1 MIFSP
6 DAFTGSILAVEGIRD
21 AAVILNGPTGCKLYH
36 SFFSD
41 RQFPRESSHDP
52 MAFQDEFYF
61 GQPRVP
67 CTCLE
72 GEDFI
77 LGSLE
82 KFERA
87 LAAVA
92 AKETGLLVVINSPGA
107 SLVGDD
113 LESVI
118 KKAGLQ
124 DRCFV
129 MEKPG
134 FSLPAA
140 RGFEN
145 TALALLEHMKLR
157 PLPHPQPLHHFAS
170 PKKVNLIGLSLL
182 HKHWEGSVAEMKRL
196 LAFLGLEVGAVFL
209 AGTSLDEIRES
220 SDAACN
226 IVLFPEYGRRV
237 AEWYRERFGTPA
249 VFSPLGA
256 PLGFD
261 ASECLLR
268 EVAAVLNIDPAP
280 ALAEV
285 RKARQASYRQISRF
299 HSFSGLPKGASFSIR
314 AESSLAFP
322 LTHWLY
328 SYLGMAPLAVRLLPG
343 SDPEASS
350 SLKAFLEEKGFCE
363 AWERDP
369 ALESADIAFADAHTL
384 QLLKAK
390 GCCKAGIEIAL
401 PDGGYIHFI
410 PKTYLGVSGALLLLE
425 EIINGLRS
433 T

>member
-36 SFFSD
+36 SFLSD

-52 MAFQDEFYF
+52 LAFQDEFYF

-67 CTCLE
+67 CTCLD
-72 GEDFI
+72 GEDYI
-77 LGSLE
+77 RGSLE

-87 LAAVA
+87 LTAIV
-92 AKETGLLVVINSPGA
+92 AKEKGLLMVINSPGA

-113 LESVI
+113 LESGI

-129 MEKPG
+129 VENPG

-145 TALALLEHMKLR
+145 VALALLEHLKIRLTSG
-157 PLPHPQPLHHFAS
+157 PLTLS
-170 PKKVNLIGLSLL
+170 NSKKKVNLIGLSLL

-196 LAFLGLEVGAVFL
+196 LAFLDLEVGAVFL
-209 AGTSLDEIRES
+209 AGTTLDELRES
-220 SDAACN
+220 GDAACN
-226 IVLFPEYGRRV
+226 IVLFPEYGRRI
-237 AEWYRERFGTPA
+237 AEWYRERFGIPA

-261 ASECLLR
+261 ATESLLR
-268 EVAAVLNIDPAP
+268 EVAAVLDLDPAP

-285 RKARQASYRQISRF
+285 RKARQASYRHISRF
-299 HSFSGLPKGASFSIR
+299 HSYSGLPKGASFSIR
-314 AESSLAFP
+314 ADSSLAFP

-328 SYLGMAPLAVRLLPG
+328 SYLGMAPLAVKLLPG
-343 SDPEASS
+343 SDSEAAE
-350 SLKAFLEEKGFCE
+350 SLRVFLEEKGFNE
-363 AWERDP
+363 ALDRDLS
-369 ALESADIAFADAHTL
+369 LESADIAFADGPTL

-390 GCCKAGIEIAL
+390 GCCKSGIEIAL
-401 PDGGYIHFI
+401 PEEGYIHII
-410 PKTYLGVSGALLLLE
+410 PKTYLGVSGALLFLE

-433 T
+433 K

>member
-6 DAFTGSILAVEGIRD
+6 DAFTGSILAVEGIKD

-36 SFFSD
+36 SFLSD

-52 MAFQDEFYF
+52 LAFQDEFYF

-67 CTCLE
+67 CTCLDE
-72 GEDFI
+72 EDYI
-77 LGSLE
+77 RGSLE
-82 KFERA
+82 KFEMA
-87 LAAVA
+87 LATIA
-92 AKETGLLVVINSPGA
+92 AKEKSLLVAINSPGA

-113 LESVI
+113 LESII
-118 KKAGLQ
+118 KKAGIQ

-129 MEKPG
+129 LDNTG
-134 FSLPAA
+134 FSLPAS
-140 RGFEN
+140 RGFEDA
-145 TALALLEHMKLR
+145 ALALLEQLKL
-157 PLPHPQPLHHFAS
+157 QPLHRS
-170 PKKVNLIGLSLL
+170 ESKKKVNLIGLSLL
-182 HKHWEGSVAEMKRL
+182 HKHWEGSIAEMKRL

-220 SDAACN
+220 GDAACN
-226 IVLFPEYGRRV
+226 IVLFPEYGRKI
-237 AEWYRERFGTPA
+237 AEWYREHFGTPA

-256 PLGFD
+256 PIGFD
-261 ASECLLR
+261 ASESLLR
-268 EVAAVLNIDPAP
+268 EVAAVLDIDPAP

-285 RKARQASYRQISRF
+285 QRARQVSYRQISRF
-299 HSFSGLPKGASFSIR
+299 YSYSGLPKGASFSIR

-328 SYLGMAPLAVRLLPG
+328 TYLGMAPLAIKLLPG
-343 SDPEASS
+343 SDPEAAEY
-350 SLKAFLEEKGFCE
+350 LRAFLEEKGFCE
-363 AWERDP
+363 AWDRDP
-369 ALESADIAFADAHTL
+369 YLESADIAFADGPIL

-390 GCCKAGIEIAL
+390 GCCKAGIEITL
-401 PDGGYIHFI
+401 PEEGYIHII

-433 T
+433 N

>member
-1 MIFSP
+1 MLIFSP
-6 DAFTGSILAVEGIRD
+6 DAFTGSILAVEGIKD
-21 AAVILNGPTGCKLYH
+21 AVVILNGPTGCKLH
-36 SFFSD
+36 HGFLSD

-52 MAFQDEFYF
+52 LAFQDEFYF

-67 CTCLE
+67 CTCLD
-72 GEDFI
+72 GEDYI
-77 LGSLE
+77 RGSLE

-87 LAAVA
+87 LAAIA
-92 AKETGLLVVINSPGA
+92 AKEKGLLMVINSPGA

-118 KKAGLQ
+118 KKAGMQ

-129 MEKPG
+129 VENPG
-134 FSLPAA
+134 LSLPAA
-140 RGFEN
+140 QGFEN
-145 TALALLEHMKLR
+145 VALALLEHMKLR
-157 PLPHPQPLHHFAS
+157 SPHLPVN

-209 AGTSLDEIRES
+209 AGTSLNEIKES
-220 SDAACN
+220 GDAACN
-226 IVLFPEYGRRV
+226 IVLFSEYGRRT
-237 AEWYRERFGTPA
+237 AEWYRKSFGTPA
-249 VFSPLGA
+249 VLSPLGA
-256 PLGFD
+256 PIGFD
-261 ASECLLR
+261 ASESLLR

-280 ALAEV
+280 ALAEI
-285 RKARQASYRQISRF
+285 RKARKASYRQISRF
-299 HSFSGLPKGASFSIR
+299 YSYSGLPKGASFSIR
-314 AESSLAFP
+314 AESSLALP

-328 SYLGMAPLAVRLLPG
+328 SYLGMAPLAVKLLPG
-343 SDPEASS
+343 SDPEAAE
-350 SLKAFLEEKGFCE
+350 SLREFLEAKGFSE
-363 AWERDP
+363 AWNRDP
-369 ALESADIAFADAHTL
+369 SLESADIAFADGPTL

-390 GCCKAGIEIAL
+390 GCCKAGIEITL
-401 PDGGYIHFI
+401 PEEGHIHFF

>member
-36 SFFSD
+36 SFLSD

-52 MAFQDEFYF
+52 LAFQDEFYF

-67 CTCLE
+67 CTCLD

-77 LGSLE
+77 QGSLE

-92 AKETGLLVVINSPGA
+92 AKEKGLLVVINSPGA

-113 LESVI
+113 LENVI
-118 KKAGLQ
+118 KNAGLQ
-124 DRCFV
+124 NRCFV
-129 MEKPG
+129 VEKTG

-140 RGFEN
+140 QGFEN
-145 TALALLEHMKLR
+145 TTLTLLEHLKLR
-157 PLPHPQPLHHFAS
+157 SLFRPHNRSEF

-196 LAFLGLEVGAVFL
+196 LSFLGLEVGAILL

-220 SDAACN
+220 NNAACN

-237 AEWYRERFGTPA
+237 AEWYRKHFGIPA

-261 ASECLLR
+261 ANESLLR
-268 EVAAVLNIDPAP
+268 EVAAILNIDPAP

-285 RKARQASYRQISRF
+285 REARQTSYRQISRF
-299 HSFSGLPKGASFSIR
+299 HSFSGLPKGASFSIQ
-314 AESSLAFP
+314 AESSLVFP

-328 SYLGMAPLAVRLLPG
+328 SYLGMAPYAVKLLPG
-343 SDPEASS
+343 SDPEMAR
-350 SLKAFLEEKGFCE
+350 SLKSFLTEKGFCE
-363 AWERDP
+363 AWDRDLS
-369 ALESADIAFADAHTL
+369 LESVDIAFADSFTL

-390 GCCKAGIEIAL
+390 GCCKAGIEISL
-401 PDGGYIHFI
+401 PDRGYIHFI
-410 PKTYLGVSGALLLLE
+410 PKTYLGVSGALFLLE

>member
-1 MIFSP
+1 MLIFSP

-21 AAVILNGPTGCKLYH
+21 ATVILNGPTGCKLYH
-36 SFFSD
+36 SFLSD

-52 MAFQDEFYF
+52 LAFQGEFYF

-67 CTCLE
+67 CTCLD
-72 GEDFI
+72 GEDYI
-77 LGSLE
+77 RGSLE
-82 KFERA
+82 KFERV
-87 LAAVA
+87 LAAISV
-92 AKETGLLVVINSPGA
+92 KEKGLLVVINSPGA

-118 KKAGLQ
+118 KKAGMQ

-129 MEKPG
+129 MDNAG

-140 RGFEN
+140 QGFEN
-145 TALALLEHMKLR
+145 AALALLEYLKLR
-157 PLPHPQPLHHFAS
+157 SHPRTDI

-196 LAFLGLEVGAVFL
+196 LAFLGLEMGAVFL
-209 AGTSLDEIRES
+209 AGTTLKEVRES
-220 SDAACN
+220 GDAACN
-226 IVLFPEYGRRV
+226 IVLFPEYGRRI
-237 AEWYRERFGTPA
+237 AEWYREHFGIPA
-249 VFSPLGA
+249 VFSPFGA
-256 PLGFD
+256 PIGFD
-261 ASECLLR
+261 ASESLLR
-268 EVAAVLNIDPAP
+268 EVAAFLNIDPAP

-285 RKARQASYRQISRF
+285 QKAKQASYRQISRF
-299 HSFSGLPKGASFSIR
+299 HSYSGLPKGASFSIR

-328 SYLGMAPLAVRLLPG
+328 SYLAMAPLAVKLLPG
-343 SDPEASS
+343 SDPEAAE
-350 SLKAFLEEKGFCE
+350 SLRVFLAEKGFCE
-363 AWERDP
+363 AWDRDP
-369 ALESADIAFADAHTL
+369 SLESTDIAFADGPTL

-390 GCCKAGIEIAL
+390 GCCKTGIEIAL
-401 PDGGYIHFI
+401 PEEGYIHFL

>member
-36 SFFSD
+36 SFLSD

-52 MAFQDEFYF
+52 LAFQDEFYF

-67 CTCLE
+67 CTCLD
-72 GEDFI
+72 GEDYI
-77 LGSLE
+77 RGSLE

-87 LAAVA
+87 LTVIA
-92 AKETGLLVVINSPGA
+92 AKEKGLLMVINSPGA

-129 MEKPG
+129 VENPG

-145 TALALLEHMKLR
+145 TALALLKHLKIR
-157 PLPHPQPLHHFAS
+157 SPSSPLHLPES
-170 PKKVNLIGLSLL
+170 KKKVNLIGLSLL

-196 LAFLGLEVGAVFL
+196 LAFLGLEVGTVFL

-220 SDAACN
+220 GDAACN
-226 IVLFPEYGRRV
+226 IVLFPEYGRRI
-237 AEWYRERFGTPA
+237 AEWYREHFGTPA
-249 VFSPLGA
+249 IFSPLGA

-261 ASECLLR
+261 ANESLLR
-268 EVAAVLNIDPAP
+268 EVATVLDIDPAP

-285 RKARQASYRQISRF
+285 RRARQASYRQISRF
-299 HSFSGLPKGASFSIR
+299 HSYSGLPKGASFSIR

-328 SYLGMAPLAVRLLPG
+328 SYLGMAPLAVKLLPG
-343 SDPEASS
+343 SDPETAE
-350 SLKAFLEEKGFCE
+350 SLRMFLEEKGFCE

-369 ALESADIAFADAHTL
+369 SLESADIALADGPTL
-384 QLLKAK
+384 KLLKAK
-390 GCCKAGIEIAL
+390 GCCKAGIEIAF
-401 PDGGYIHFI
+401 PEEGYIHII
-410 PKTYLGVSGALLLLE
+410 PKTYMGVSGALLLLE

-433 T
+433 K

>member
-21 AAVILNGPTGCKLYH
+21 AAVILNGPIGCKLYH
-36 SFFSD
+36 SFLSD
-41 RQFPRESSHDP
+41 RQFPRENSHDP
-52 MAFQDEFYF
+52 LVFQDEFYF

-67 CTCLE
+67 CTYLD

-77 LGSLE
+77 QGSLE

-87 LAAVA
+87 LAVVA
-92 AKETGLLVVINSPGA
+92 AKEKSLLAVINSPGA

-124 DRCFV
+124 DRCFAV
-129 MEKPG
+129 ENTG
-134 FSLPAA
+134 FSFPAA
-140 RGFEN
+140 EGFEN
-145 TALALLEHMKLR
+145 TAIALLEHLKLHS
-157 PLPHPQPLHHFAS
+157 LFWPLHRTGF
-170 PKKVNLIGLSLL
+170 PKKVNLVGLSLL
-182 HKHWEGSVAEMKRL
+182 HKHWKGSVAEMKRL
-196 LAFLGLEVGAVFL
+196 LAFLGLEVGTVFL

-220 SDAACN
+220 NNAACN

-237 AEWYRERFGTPA
+237 AEWYWEHFGTPA
-249 VFSPLGA
+249 VFSSLGA

-261 ASECLLR
+261 ASESLLN
-268 EVAAVLNIDPAP
+268 EVAAVLSIDPAP

-285 RKARQASYRQISRF
+285 RKAKQASYQQISRF
-299 HSFSGLPKGASFSIR
+299 YSFSGLPKGASFSIQ
-314 AESSLAFP
+314 AESSLVFP

-328 SYLGMAPLAVRLLPG
+328 SYLGMAPFAVKLLPG
-343 SDPEASS
+343 SDPEAAR
-350 SLKAFLEEKGFCE
+350 SLKSFLTEKGFCE
-363 AWERDP
+363 AWDRDP
-369 ALESADIAFADAHTL
+369 SLESVDIAFADSRTL

-390 GCCKAGIEIAL
+390 GCCKVGIEISL
-401 PDGGYIHFI
+401 PDRGYIYFI
-410 PKTYLGVSGALLLLE
+410 PRTYLGVSGALFLLE

>member
-1 MIFSP
+1 MLIFSP

-36 SFFSD
+36 SFLSD

-52 MAFQDEFYF
+52 LAFQDEFYF

-67 CTCLE
+67 CTCLD
-72 GEDFI
+72 GEDYI
-77 LGSLE
+77 RGSLE

-87 LAAVA
+87 LAAIA
-92 AKETGLLVVINSPGA
+92 AKEKGLLAVVNSPGA
-107 SLVGDD
+107 SLIGDD

-118 KKAGLQ
+118 KKTGMQ
-124 DRCFV
+124 ERCFV
-129 MEKPG
+129 VENAG

-145 TALALLEHMKLR
+145 TALALLEHLKLR
-157 PLPHPQPLHHFAS
+157 PPNLS
-170 PKKVNLIGLSLL
+170 SSSKKVNLIGISLL

-196 LAFLGLEVGAVFL
+196 LDFLGLEVGAVLL
-209 AGTSLDEIRES
+209 AGTTLEEIRES
-220 SDAACN
+220 GDAVCN
-226 IVLFPEYGRRV
+226 IVLFPEYGRKI
-237 AEWYRERFGTPA
+237 AEWYREHVGIPA

-261 ASECLLR
+261 ASESLLR
-268 EVAAVLNIDPAP
+268 EVAAVLDIDPAP
-280 ALAEV
+280 ALAKV
-285 RKARQASYRQISRF
+285 WKARKASYRQISRF
-299 HSFSGLPKGASFSIR
+299 HSYSGLPKGASFSIK

-322 LTHWLY
+322 ITHWLY
-328 SYLGMAPLAVRLLPG
+328 SYLGMAPLAVKLLPG
-343 SDPEASS
+343 SDPEIAG
-350 SLKAFLEEKGFCE
+350 SLRVFLEEKGFCE
-363 AWERDP
+363 AWDRDP
-369 ALESADIAFADAHTL
+369 SLESADIAFADGPTL

-401 PDGGYIHFI
+401 PEEGYIHLI

>member
-21 AAVILNGPTGCKLYH
+21 AAVILNGPTGCKSYH
-36 SFFSD
+36 SFLSD

-52 MAFQDEFYF
+52 LSFQDEFYF

-67 CTCLE
+67 CTCLD
-72 GEDFI
+72 GEDYI
-77 LGSLE
+77 RGSLE
-82 KFERA
+82 KFESA
-87 LAAVA
+87 LAAIA
-92 AKETGLLVVINSPGA
+92 AKEKGLLVVINSPGA

-118 KKAGLQ
+118 KKAGIQ
-124 DRCFV
+124 NRCFV
-129 MEKPG
+129 VENTG

-145 TALALLEHMKLR
+145 TALALLEHLKPR
-157 PLPHPQPLHHFAS
+157 PLSRSLPHPVSL
-170 PKKVNLIGLSLL
+170 KKVNLIGLSLL

-196 LAFLGLEVGAVFL
+196 LAFLGLEVGTVFL

-220 SDAACN
+220 RDAACN

-256 PLGFD
+256 PIGFD
-261 ASECLLR
+261 ANESLLK
-268 EVAAVLNIDPAP
+268 EVAAVLDIDPAR
-280 ALAEV
+280 ALVEI
-285 RKARQASYRQISRF
+285 RKARQTSYKQISRF

-328 SYLGMAPLAVRLLPG
+328 SYLGMAPLAIKLLPG
-343 SDPEASS
+343 SDPEAAA

-363 AWERDP
+363 AWDRDP

-384 QLLKAK
+384 QLLKSK
-390 GCCKAGIEIAL
+390 GCCKAGIEIIL

-410 PKTYLGVSGALLLLE
+410 PKTYLGVSGTLLLLE

>member
-36 SFFSD
+36 SFLSD
-41 RQFPRESSHDP
+41 RYFPRESSHDP
-52 MAFQDEFYF
+52 LAFQDEFYF
-61 GQPRVP
+61 GQPRIP
-67 CTCLE
+67 CTCLD
-72 GEDFI
+72 GEDYI
-77 LGSLE
+77 RGSLE

-92 AKETGLLVVINSPGA
+92 AKEKGLLVVINSPGA
-107 SLVGDD
+107 SLMGDD
-113 LESVI
+113 LGSVI

-129 MEKPG
+129 VENTG

-145 TALALLEHMKLR
+145 TALALLEHLKLQPLSR
-157 PLPHPQPLHHFAS
+157 PLPLPHSGS

-196 LAFLGLEVGAVFL
+196 LAFLDLEVGTVFL

-220 SDAACN
+220 RNAACN

-249 VFSPLGA
+249 VFSPFGA
-256 PLGFD
+256 PIGFD
-261 ASECLLR
+261 ASESLLR
-268 EVAAVLNIDPAP
+268 EVAAALNIDPAP

-328 SYLGMAPLAVRLLPG
+328 SYLGMAPLAIKLLPG
-343 SDPEASS
+343 SDPEAAAA
-350 SLKAFLEEKGFCE
+350 LKAFLEEKGFCE
-363 AWERDP
+363 AWDRDL
-369 ALESADIAFADAHTL
+369 ALESVDIAFADAHTL
-384 QLLKAK
+384 QLLKVK
-390 GCCKAGIEIAL
+390 GCCKAGIEIIL

>member
-1 MIFSP
+1 LIFSP

-36 SFFSD
+36 SFLSD

-52 MAFQDEFYF
+52 LAFQDEFYF

-67 CTCLE
+67 CTCLD
-72 GEDFI
+72 GEDYI
-77 LGSLE
+77 RGSLE

-87 LAAVA
+87 LAAIA
-92 AKETGLLVVINSPGA
+92 AKEKDLLMVINSPGA

-118 KKAGLQ
+118 KKAGMQ

-129 MEKPG
+129 VENPG

-145 TALALLEHMKLR
+145 VSIALLEHLKL
-157 PLPHPQPLHHFAS
+157 HSIHGPLHRQNS
-170 PKKVNLIGLSLL
+170 KKKVNLIGLSLL
-182 HKHWEGSVAEMKRL
+182 QKYWEGSVAEMKRL
-196 LAFLGLEVGAVFL
+196 LAFLGLEVGAAFL

-220 SDAACN
+220 GDAVCN
-226 IVLFPEYGRRV
+226 IVLFPEYGRRI
-237 AEWYRERFGTPA
+237 AEWYRERLGTPI
-249 VFSPLGA
+249 VFSSFGA

-261 ASECLLR
+261 ATESLLR
-268 EVAAVLNIDPAP
+268 EVAIALDIDPAP

-285 RKARQASYRQISRF
+285 RKARQVSYRQISRF
-299 HSFSGLPKGASFSIR
+299 HSYSGLPKGASFSIR

-328 SYLGMAPLAVRLLPG
+328 SYLGMAPLAVKLLPG
-343 SDPEASS
+343 SDPEIAE
-350 SLKAFLEEKGFCE
+350 SLRTFLEEKGFCE
-363 AWERDP
+363 AWNRDP
-369 ALESADIAFADAHTL
+369 SLESADIAFADGPTL

-390 GCCKAGIEIAL
+390 GCCKTGIEIAL
-401 PDGGYIHFI
+401 PEEGYIHLI
-410 PKTYLGVSGALLLLE
+410 PKTYLGVSGSLLLLE

-433 T
+433 K